1 MQFFFPDSQD
11 LVDPSFDFQ
20 TEKRSDT
27 RVRQRDD
34 LYAHE
39 VFKKIPYDGML
50 VSKAIVEGTGQSTGR
65 YTLGQQRR
73 FSVSGVKEFLRVPE
87 TMKVMGDCGAFTY
100 VKEEKPPV
108 TVEEVVRFY
117 QDAGFD
123 YGASI
128 DHVILDYNPSWDHNL
143 PGIETVPDKCL
154 KRQEITIELAR
165 EFKQYCKNER
175 VTFEPLGVAQG
186 WSPISYAKSVSAL
199 QKMGY
204 RYIALGGLV
213 PLKTPEIVA
222 VLTACYPRLRS
233 DTRLHLF
240 GVTRLSHIP
249 EFKSMGVV
257 SFDST
262 SPLRQAFKE
271 DKGNYYSRVKD
282 ELGNEKSYTAIRV
295 PQVDVNVQLKN
306 RILSGQV
313 KQAEAFRLEKEC
325 LDALRAYDKK
335 PHHRKELIQLLIDY
349 QSLFGNLRNYAIEY
363 EDVLKDQ
370 PWKQCSCEVC
380 KTLGI
385 NVVIFRGA
393 ERNRR
398 RGFHNVHVTYERLK
412 IANRRKVPTSA

>member
-73 FSVSGVKEFLRVPE
+73 FSVSGVKEFLRLPE
-87 TMKVMGDCGAFTY
+87 SMKVMGDCGAFTY
-100 VKEEKPPV
+100 VKEEAPPV
-108 TVEEVVRFY
+108 TVEEVTRFY

-128 DHVILDYNPSWDHNL
+128 DHVILEYNPDWDHKL
-143 PGIETVPDKCL
+143 PGVEGVPSKCL

-165 EFKQYCKNER
+165 DFKQHCKKER

-186 WSPISYAKSVSAL
+186 WSPSSYAKSVSAL

-204 RYIALGGLV
+204 RYIALGGMV
-213 PLKTPEIVA
+213 PLKSSEIIA
-222 VLTACYPRLRS
+222 VLTVCYPRLRT

-240 GVTRLSHIP
+240 GVTRLNHIP

-271 DKGNYYSRVKD
+271 DKGNYYSRIKD
-282 ELGNEKSYTAIRV
+282 EMGNEKSYTAIRV

-325 LDALRAYDKK
+325 LNALRAYDKK
-335 PHHRKELIQLLIDY
+335 PHHRKELIQLLIEY

-370 PWKQCSCEVC
+370 PWKHCNCEVC

-412 IANRRKVPTSA
+412 IANRRKVPTTA